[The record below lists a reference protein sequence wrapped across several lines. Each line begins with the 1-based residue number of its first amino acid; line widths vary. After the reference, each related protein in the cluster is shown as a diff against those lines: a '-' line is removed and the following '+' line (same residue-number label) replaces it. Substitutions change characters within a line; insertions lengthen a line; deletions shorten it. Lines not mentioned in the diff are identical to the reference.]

1 MGLRFNP
8 PPGWPPVPEGFTPQP
23 GWQPD
28 PSWPP
33 PPPGWQLWVND
44 DQLPAD
50 PAQAITAGQPTAP
63 PLPASTWGGQY
74 GGAGVPYGDP
84 NTPYRDPNTPYRDPN
99 TPYRDP
105 NTPYGNPNTPYGNP
119 NTPYCNPNTPYA
131 SPGAPYGSPYGVAGQ
146 PPGTGPTSGWAI
158 ASFVLGLLSVV
169 VLSVIFAF
177 VALSRIKRLGQR
189 GRGLAIAGLALSGFW
204 IVVVVVVIVAAN
216 AGKAT
221 RSATTGVIT
230 HRGHINAFS
239 LRVGDCFDNP
249 AGAQTVNTV
258 TAIPCDQ
265 PHNAQIYAKFKLT
278 GSDLSYPGAAAVAE
292 RARNGC
298 NTRIG
303 SVNKSMTT
311 SAMTVRILLPDKTS
325 WDAGQRTVS
334 CMVVNPTATL
344 TTSLLNSAPGA
355 G

>member
-1 MGLRFNP
+1 VGLRFNP

-33 PPPGWQLWVND
+33 PPPGWQLWVNEE
-44 DQLPAD
+44 QLPAD
-50 PAQAITAGQPTAP
+50 PAQAITAGQPTSP
-63 PLPASTWGGQY
+63 PLPANTWGGQY
-74 GGAGVPYGDP
+74 GSAGA
-84 NTPYRDPNTPYRDPN
+84 
-99 TPYRDP
+99 
-105 NTPYGNPNTPYGNP
+105 PYGNPNTPYANP
-119 NTPYCNPNTPYA
+119 NTQYANPNPPYG
-131 SPGAPYGSPYGVAGQ
+131 SPGAPYGTPYGVAGQ
-146 PPGTGPTSGWAI
+146 PPGTGPASGWAI
-158 ASFVLGLLSVV
+158 ASFVLGSLSVV

-177 VALSRIKRLGQR
+177 IALSRIKRLGQR
-189 GRGLAIAGLALSGFW
+189 GRGLAIAGLALSAFW
-204 IVVVVVVIVAAN
+204 IVVVVVAIVAAN

-221 RSATTGVIT
+221 RSAATGVIT

-278 GSDLSYPGAAAVAE
+278 GSDFSYPGAAAVAE

-298 NTRIG
+298 NARTG
-303 SVNKSMTT
+303 SVNKPMTT
-311 SAMTVRILLPDKTS
+311 SAMTVRILLPDETS
-325 WDAGQRTVS
+325 WVAGQRTVG
-334 CMVVNPTATL
+334 CMVVNPIATV
-344 TTSLLNSAPGA
+344 TTSLLNSAPAA

>member
-33 PPPGWQLWVND
+33 PPPGWQLWVNE
-44 DQLPAD
+44 DQLRAD
-50 PAQAITAGQPTAP
+50 PAQAMTAGQPSAP
-63 PLPASTWGGQY
+63 PLPANSWGG
-74 GGAGVPYGDP
+74 
-84 NTPYRDPNTPYRDPN
+84 
-99 TPYRDP
+99 
-105 NTPYGNPNTPYGNP
+105 PYGNPNTPPASP
-119 NTPYCNPNTPYA
+119 NTPYASPNTPSGSPNTPYGSPNTPYA
-131 SPGAPYGSPYGVAGQ
+131 SPGAPYGTPYGVAGQ

-204 IVVVVVVIVAAN
+204 IVVVVVAVVAAN

-230 HRGHINAFS
+230 NRGRINAFS

-278 GSDLSYPGAAAVAE
+278 GSDFSYPGAAVVAE

-298 NTRIG
+298 NARVG
-303 SVNKSMTT
+303 SVDKSMTT
-311 SAMTVRILLPDKTS
+311 SAMTVRILLPDETS
-325 WDAGQRTVS
+325 WVAGQRTVS

>member
-33 PPPGWQLWVND
+33 PPPGWQLWVNEE
-44 DQLPAD
+44 QLPAD
-50 PAQAITAGQPTAP
+50 PAQAINTGQPSAP
-63 PLPASTWGGQY
+63 PLPANSQGGQY
-74 GGAGVPYGDP
+74 GSAGASYGNPNAPYGSPGVPYG
-84 NTPYRDPNTPYRDPN
+84 T
-99 TPYRDP
+99 
-105 NTPYGNPNTPYGNP
+105 
-119 NTPYCNPNTPYA
+119 
-131 SPGAPYGSPYGVAGQ
+131 PYGVAGQ
-146 PPGTGPTSGWAI
+146 RPGTGPTSGWAI

-177 VALSRIKRLGQR
+177 IALSRIKRLGQR

-204 IVVVVVVIVAAN
+204 IVVVVVAIVAAN

-221 RSATTGVIT
+221 RSASTGVIT

-278 GSDLSYPGAAAVAE
+278 GSDFSYPGAATVA
-292 RARNGC
+292 RLARHGC
-298 NTRIG
+298 NARIG
-303 SVNKSMTT
+303 SVNKSVTT

-325 WDAGQRTVS
+325 WAAGQRTVS

>member
-33 PPPGWQLWVND
+33 PPPGWQLWVDEEQPSQTVN
-44 DQLPAD
+44 
-50 PAQAITAGQPTAP
+50 AGQQDVLP
-63 PLPASTWGGQY
+63 PASGL
-74 GGAGVPYGDP
+74 
-84 NTPYRDPNTPYRDPN
+84 
-99 TPYRDP
+99 
-105 NTPYGNPNTPYGNP
+105 
-119 NTPYCNPNTPYA
+119 
-131 SPGAPYGSPYGVAGQ
+131 GQ

-169 VLSVIFAF
+169 ILSVIFAF
-177 VALSRIKRLGQR
+177 IALSRIKRLRQR
-189 GRGLAIAGLALSGFW
+189 GRGLAIAGLSLSGFW
-204 IVVVVVVIVAAN
+204 IVVLVVAIVAAN
-216 AGKAT
+216 TGKAT

-249 AGAQTVNTV
+249 TGAHTVNTV

-278 GSDLSYPGAAAVAE
+278 GSDFSYPGAATVA
-292 RARNGC
+292 RLARNGC
-298 NTRIG
+298 NARIG
-303 SVNKSMTT
+303 SVDKSMTT
-311 SAMTVRILLPDKTS
+311 SAMTVRILLPEETS
-325 WDAGQRTVS
+325 WVAGQRTVS

-344 TTSLLNSAPGA
+344 TTSLLNSTPGA

>member
-1 MGLRFNP
+1 VGLRFNP

-33 PPPGWQLWVND
+33 PPPGWQLWVNED
-44 DQLPAD
+44 RLPAD
-50 PAQAITAGQPTAP
+50 PSQPINPGQPSAP
-63 PLPASTWGGQY
+63 PLPADGWGGQY
-74 GGAGVPYGDP
+74 GSGGTPYGDP
-84 NTPYRDPNTPYRDPN
+84 NAPYES
-99 TPYRDP
+99 
-105 NTPYGNPNTPYGNP
+105 
-119 NTPYCNPNTPYA
+119 
-131 SPGAPYGSPYGVAGQ
+131 SPGIAYGVPGR
-146 PPGTGPTSGWAI
+146 PPATGPTSGWAI

-177 VALSRIKRLGQR
+177 IALSRIKRRGHR

-204 IVVVVVVIVAAN
+204 VVIVVAAIVVVN
-216 AGKAT
+216 TGKAT

-249 AGAQTVNTV
+249 AGAQSVNTV
-258 TAIPCDQ
+258 TAIPCGQ

-278 GSDLSYPGAAAVAE
+278 GSDFSYPGAAAVA
-292 RARNGC
+292 RMARSGC
-298 NTRIG
+298 NARIE
-303 SVNKSMTT
+303 SVDKSMTT
-311 SAMTVRILLPDKTS
+311 SAMTVRILLPEKTS
-325 WDAGQRTVS
+325 WVAGQRTVS
-334 CMVVNPTATL
+334 CMVTNPTATL
-344 TTSLLNSAPGA
+344 TTSLLNSAPAA